1 MSVVAVVVAVVQG
14 PLVGAVVGD
23 AVVEVTEAEIAAA
36 A

>member
-1 MSVVAVVVAVVQG
+1 MSVVVVVVAVVQE
-14 PLVGAVVGD
+14 PLVDAAVGD